1 MPSVI
6 AYIAVFSGIYEHRDL
21 VAALIRGAVKVV
33 NFARLKETIRRVLRR
48 NIALGSGEKLVTD
61 HEFLNRSRAQ

>member
-21 VAALIRGAVKVV
+21 VAALIRSAVKIV
-33 NFARLKETIRRVLRR
+33 NLARLKETIRRVLRR
-48 NIALGSGEKLVTD
+48 NIALGSREKLVTD
-61 HEFLNRSRAQ
+61 HEFLNRSGAQ